1 MTTTFQDNIPDQI
14 STSNVVSEQ
23 EIVEANPKFTPEEI
37 EKLVELANSYKITGN
52 EYFAKMKYEE
62 AVIQYEKALD
72 TCPDEKKD
80 ERAIYWG
87 NIGACYF
94 KLEKYKDAVNSCT
107 KALENSQTYTKAL
120 LRRAQSNEKLNTFSS
135 LTSAFEDYK
144 TLQST
149 SSHFSTLNSQTR
161 KQVNIS
167 IQRLPP
173 QISILQEKEKSEMI
187 DKLKDIGDK
196 FLGNFG
202 LSTKNFKMMQDP
214 NSGGYNIQFVNSA
227 EKSNDQ
233 SNEGNNGVFQEKV
246 YILLNIELKS
256 SSGKLAHS

>member
-1 MTTTFQDNIPDQI
+1 MTTFENNIQDQT
-14 STSNVVSEQ
+14 SESNVVSEQ
-23 EIVEANPKFTPEEI
+23 EIVEAKPKFTPEEI

-52 EYFAKMKYEE
+52 DYFAKMKFNE
-62 AVIQYEKALD
+62 AIIQYEKALD

-94 KLEKYKDAVNSCT
+94 KLEKYKDAVDSCT
-107 KALENSQTYTKAL
+107 KALEDSPTYTKAL

-135 LTSAFEDYK
+135 LTSALEDYK

-161 KQVNIS
+161 KQVNTS

-173 QISILQEKEKSEMI
+173 QISILQEKEKNEMI
-187 DKLKDIGDK
+187 GKLKDVGDK
-196 FLGNFG
+196 FLGMFG
-202 LSTKNFKMMQDP
+202 LSTDNFKTEKDP
-214 NSGGYNIQFVNSA
+214 NSGSYSVQFVNSPGG
-227 EKSNDQ
+227 SNDQ
-233 SNEGNNGVFQEKV
+233 KNEGNDG
-246 YILLNIELKS
+246 
-256 SSGKLAHS
+256 SGS